1 MSQLYFQ
8 FKCIYIAVCI
18 GTHLGCQVGMLTN
31 VKAGGNS
38 ASEGYD
44 LIVYIVDYR
53 VYDIADKG
61 GYTVARQCECGYIK
75 LEILKRGAIA

>member
-1 MSQLYFQ
+1 
-8 FKCIYIAVCI
+8 
-18 GTHLGCQVGMLTN
+18 MLTN